1 MPSKRAPSSEGAG
14 HQNKKKKFTKAIV
27 VQEPRM
33 PTRTPKLNTPNEL
46 PNSIDVERFT
56 ESRSFEIKAMQ
67 EAMKNAKAGSTH
79 RAWQELPRHLRR
91 RAASHNV
98 RRVPLRLRHKSRAEM
113 DSRRRKI
120 LGRSLPKLGKS
131 RREGRSE
138 TFKRRQKDKKW
149 LETHLWHAK
158 RMRMENMWGYRLA
171 VQPTEKSFR
180 PSHRAS
186 VHGSILHDASYY
198 GLIELT
204 GAQVVL
210 SRTLET
216 CCDPVGAKPASKRY
230 MSGIRGCETCVYE
243 VGSYPLGYIGPVF
256 IIWRAMAVAPGA
268 SQPPDT
274 FPTRSKPK
282 GKRKKYKQAM
292 ENMSREPEPPEEEIR
307 TVWIRCHPAV
317 FSSVHSTLKQ
327 AVSLTLD
334 ALKKSPNHSQ
344 NSYAIEVID
353 LRDSINV
360 FEITGPKSSQVIHGA
375 LTPTVVDHR
384 GEFKKFWSSLSDLQS
399 TGSIPSNMV
408 VGFTVLDPR
417 LNFPPKNAKI
427 RIAEEE
433 LPTICKPWECF
444 PTASLAW
451 CDIWD
456 QSIRDAIEIPRFT
469 KKELD
474 ARREQNVIP
483 GTSLKPTVSDNRVPV
498 LLIQRSV
505 KPVSASSSTPHS
517 TQSFQRSTKPD
528 PNLHG
533 WTLIVPKGWGMPFLT
548 SLIYTSTRVG
558 GQREREHQAFE
569 AGAAYFPRD
578 FPACAAYEK
587 FAAARATKDEER
599 WKKKPPAKRV
609 SWGKLSTLSPW
620 TSAWHVALGLES
632 ALDGES
638 GAGYWSDE
646 DVVPTQRDD
655 PPPPSDPAS
664 PAWLLHGSRART
676 IVENLSR
683 LLGPASGLLSEINAL
698 RRKCELPPLD
708 ASVDANALLQG
719 ALVHVRVLL
728 CGRGALDDMA
738 FIYALEDQE
747 ARAWAAAHG
756 PPRALVGYEVDE
768 EPMDAAELS
777 KVIPSDSA
785 LIGFVTSG
793 NFSLSRGKGYA
804 IGAISLVKF
813 LEIRE
818 QGHRL
823 RRENDWMVKVRNRD
837 GTICRAARVDFL
849 E

>member
-1 MPSKRAPSSEGAG
+1 MPSKRAPSSDGVG
-14 HQNKKKKFTKAIV
+14 HRNKKQKFTKNRSIV
-27 VQEPRM
+27 VQELGVPGRTSK
-33 PTRTPKLNTPNEL
+33 PTTTNEL
-46 PNSIDVERFT
+46 PNSIDVETFT
-56 ESRSFEIKAMQ
+56 ESRSFELKAMQ
-67 EAMKNAKAGSTH
+67 EAMKNAKAGTTH

-216 CCDPVGAKPASKRY
+216 CCDPASARPASKRF
-230 MSGIRGCETCVYE
+230 MSGIRGCETGVYE

-256 IIWRAMAVAPGA
+256 IIWRAMTAAPGA
-268 SQPPDT
+268 SQTPDT
-274 FPTRSKPK
+274 FPKESKPK
-282 GKRKKYKQAM
+282 GKRKHKQAK
-292 ENMSREPEPPEEEIR
+292 ENMSHQPEPPDEEIR

-317 FSSVHSTLKQ
+317 FSSVRSTLEQ

-334 ALKKSPNHSQ
+334 ALKKSSKLSQ
-344 NSYAIEVID
+344 NSYAVEVID

-375 LTPTVVDHR
+375 LTPTIADHR

-417 LNFPPKNAKI
+417 LNFPPKNAKVH
-427 RIAEEE
+427 IAEEE

-451 CDIWD
+451 SDIWD

-474 ARREQNVIP
+474 ARREQNVVP
-483 GTSLKPTVSDNRVPV
+483 GTPLKPTVSDNRVPV

-505 KPVSASSSTPHS
+505 KPVSTSSTSSSTPHS
-517 TQSFQRSTKPD
+517 TQSNQRSTKPD

-533 WTLIVPKGWGMPFLT
+533 WTLVVPKGWGMPFLT
-548 SLIYTSTRVG
+548 SLIYTGTRMG

-578 FPACAAYEK
+578 FPACTAYDK
-587 FAAARATKDEER
+587 FAAARATEDKER

-620 TSAWHVALGLES
+620 TSAWRVALGLDC
-632 ALDGES
+632 APT
-638 GAGYWSDE
+638 GADYGGDE
-646 DVVPTQRDD
+646 DVVPTQRGD
-655 PPPPSDPAS
+655 PPPTSDPVS
-664 PAWLLHGSRART
+664 PAWLLHGSRTRT

-719 ALVHVRVLL
+719 ALMHVRVLL

-738 FIYALEDQE
+738 FIYALDDQE
-747 ARAWAAAHG
+747 ARAIG
-756 PPRALVGYEVDE
+756 E
-768 EPMDAAELS
+768 EPMDATELS
-777 KVIPSDSA
+777 RVAPSDGA

-793 NFSLSRGKGYA
+793 NFSLSRGKGHA
-804 IGAISLVKF
+804 IGAISLSKF